1 MRDFPGCGRTAGS
14 RRRSARW
21 DLVQLSDPED
31 LRAAV
36 GARALNRRATVLH
49 GHLLRILDLDLLLLL
64 DAVALRHGATSWVGW
79 TPSFPPPWDGFL
91 PVCANC
97 VNTSASCA
105 TRAGRNSR
113 CARTRS
119 CRNI

>member
-49 GHLLRILDLDLLLLL
+49 GHLLRVLDLDLLLLL
-64 DAVALRHGATSWVGW
+64 DAVALGHGATSWVGW
-79 TPSFPPPWDGFL
+79 TPIFPSHGTDSCWI
-91 PVCANC
+91 VRI
-97 VNTSASCA
+97 VSISAD
-105 TRAGRNSR
+105 RAHHAGVGVLDVH
-113 CARTRS
+113 APGAA
-119 CRNI
+119 